1 MNAQNFLNIFYES
14 IHDERIWQIQNG
26 NCEMPVTEIYA
37 KEKQIENVF
46 SNGDLESEEAIMNDK
61 ERFGRVRTILMKQL
75 RAKYGEDI
83 ANRALYRINKRISEG
98 SLRVKANLS
107 TINPSESE
115 I

>member
-1 MNAQNFLNIFYES
+1 MAGTY
-14 IHDERIWQIQNG
+14 
-26 NCEMPVTEIYA
+26 T
-37 KEKQIENVF
+37 KEKGIEDMLP
-46 SNGDLESEEAIMNDK
+46 SGELESEEVIMNEK

-75 RAKYGEDI
+75 RAKYGDDI

-98 SLRVKANLS
+98 SLRVKANLG